1 VTSVED
7 YQTRTEALAGASAAR
22 VLAVY
27 AAYQAGQLAADQAA
41 ELISG
46 VVNLANAGAVSLAD
60 MFIAAQI
67 EELAGV
73 PTPVTGAAPTDEH
86 ERLLEAV
93 HTILSEQPADPDEPG
108 QAQTRLERLARSE
121 PLETAQRAATE
132 AMQEQPLVQGWTR
145 AMDSDPCPLCVYW
158 WREGRI
164 WPKIHP
170 FQGHKGCN
178 CAARVVLAEH
188 IESTVYTRQ
197 LERNRA

>member
-60 MFIAAQI
+60 MFIAAQT

-73 PTPVTGAAPTDEH
+73 PTPVTGVAPTDEH

-93 HTILSEQPADPDEPG
+93 HTILSEQPADPDEARPG
-108 QAQTRLERLARSE
+108 A
-121 PLETAQRAATE
+121 
-132 AMQEQPLVQGWTR
+132 
-145 AMDSDPCPLCVYW
+145 D
-158 WREGRI
+158 
-164 WPKIHP
+164 
-170 FQGHKGCN
+170 
-178 CAARVVLAEH
+178 AARTARPLRA
-188 IESTVYTRQ
+188 SGDRPTR
-197 LERNRA
+197 RHRGHAGAAPRAGLDEGHGL